1 MSGDGPPILV
11 IDGEIRIEV
20 PEDKTTYA
28 TVIMLSMMNSAKRS
42 LVHRFVSDIYNLDHV
57 TSNYLVITD
66 VWFQGTDAEY

>member
-28 TVIMLSMMNSAKRS
+28 TLIMLSMMNS
-42 LVHRFVSDIYNLDHV
+42 VFVSSKLTRPV
-57 TSNYLVITD
+57 S
-66 VWFQGTDAEY
+66 